1 MIECFEETS
10 PSTLLPDAITFC
22 FEFQIIQTQWHWK
35 EGVIS
40 FPMISKL
47 LQTDIKGASNDYL
60 KEMTKNGR
68 TMSRKAKDWSW
79 REIKDL
85 RSIILIKST

>member
-1 MIECFEETS
+1 
-10 PSTLLPDAITFC
+10 
-22 FEFQIIQTQWHWK
+22 
-35 EGVIS
+35 
-40 FPMISKL
+40 MISKL